1 MLSKDLGHHPQC
13 RGQNPDLTSAPSS
26 AALGADSDERVLR
39 QPLLRLEGRE
49 GLRGCSLLLTV
60 RV

>member
-1 MLSKDLGHHPQC
+1 MLSKDMVHHPRS

-26 AALGADSDERVLR
+26 AALGADSDERVLH
-39 QPLLRLEGRE
+39 QPLLRLEE
-49 GLRGCSLLLTV
+49 PRGCSLLLTV